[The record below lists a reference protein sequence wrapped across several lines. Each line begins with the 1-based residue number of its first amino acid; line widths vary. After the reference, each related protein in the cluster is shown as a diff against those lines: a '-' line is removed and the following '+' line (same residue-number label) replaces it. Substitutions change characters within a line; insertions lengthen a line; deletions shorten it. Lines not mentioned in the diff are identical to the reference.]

1 MDMKEKVVRWY
12 EDARREGAHQA
23 TVIVATPSDISHP
36 ALIEIIN
43 HSSNFLLYLSV
54 KDVKALEYLRNA
66 KKVYFVL
73 SKYNPS
79 SAYIEAA
86 HLAMGATEGAECERV
101 KLRLDESEPCGALED
116 LFALLPEDDS
126 LHQGVAEA
134 AVYRRIQ
141 SEEGTQTAL
150 DVMRMY
156 RAERAAE
163 RHPPTPQGKHKLR
176 VEERARQL
184 LKEYTKRTGGGQ

>member
-1 MDMKEKVVRWY
+1 MDMQGKMVRWY
-12 EDARREGAHQA
+12 EDARREDVHQA

-36 ALIEIIN
+36 ALIEIVN

-54 KDVKALEYLRNA
+54 KDVNALEHMRNA

-73 SKYNPS
+73 SKYNS
-79 SAYIEAA
+79 SCAYIEAA
-86 HLAMGATEGAECERV
+86 HLAMGATEGADCERV
-101 KLRLDESEPCGALED
+101 KLRLDDSEPCGALED

-126 LHQGVAEA
+126 LQHGVAETD
-134 AVYRRIQ
+134 VYLRIQ
-141 SEEGTQTAL
+141 AEEGVQTAV

-163 RHPPTPQGKHKLR
+163 RRPPTLPGEHKLR
-176 VEERARQL
+176 VEEHARQL
-184 LKEYTKRTGGGQ
+184 LKEYTKRKGGG